1 MEVEELK
8 QKVKEMEDEY
18 ANELMYQHHKTIKE
32 KDQEI
37 NHLKEKPLE

>member
-18 ANELMYQHHKTIKE
+18 ANELMYQHHKTIKG

-37 NHLKEKPLE
+37 DHLKKPLE